1 MRTLPIALSLCA
13 ALLAPAAALSA
24 TPPTLEELSNLAR
37 GGAPGLALKLM
48 AAGQPALEEDAAGW
62 MAWERERLYLLLA
75 NGREREAVERIGE
88 LPEGLPEH
96 FHLWAATQRAAALLD
111 LGESKDARQRLRR
124 LIWSTG
130 EAPSVEAM
138 STWRRLVIR
147 SYLVEGRVDDAH
159 AAMLRYQQDYGDGGE
174 EWLRLRARVLI
185 RAERFNDAL
194 ELLEADEGDEGRLLH
209 LLAGLRL
216 GQEDP
221 EAVRRVA
228 ARMADARKTA
238 PELRSLAR
246 LLAAEAAERG
256 GDGERA
262 IRALEAVFGQ
272 SLLESAQG
280 ELFALEVERLWRGY
294 EELGGRLGNEGQ
306 LLIGQDEAWF
316 KEARKAVKRRPT
328 QAAALFTL
336 LAFNARDP
344 ARGEAAHR
352 ELVRLIGE
360 EEAGRRLVRRL
371 YLEAERYPGLEA
383 VPETVRFSLLDH
395 ALTDGD
401 IPLASK
407 LMASLPRPPEGSD
420 ETEWSLRRARVLILG
435 GQDEAGIA
443 VLEGLLEGE
452 EPLAVERIDRL
463 LQVLFDLQSVG
474 RHAEASGLFGRILE
488 RGADQRQAREIY
500 YWLADSTKAL
510 GDHAEAARL
519 YLKSAGLFD
528 PYALDQW
535 AQSARYAAAEALAE
549 AGLADDARVLYKRL
563 LAATKDPAREA
574 VLRHKLQELWLVRE

>member
-1 MRTLPIALSLCA
+1 MRIPSIAFTLCA
-13 ALLAPAAALSA
+13 ALLAPATALSA
-24 TPPTLEELSNLAR
+24 SQPALDELSDLAR

-48 AAGQPALEEDAAGW
+48 ADGQPALEEDAAGW
-62 MAWERERLYLLLA
+62 MAWERERIYLLLS
-75 NGREREAVERIGE
+75 NGREREVVARVGA

-96 FHLWAATQRAAALLD
+96 FRLWAVTQRAAALLD
-111 LGESKDARQRLRR
+111 LGESDEARQRLRR

-130 EAPSVEAM
+130 EPPPTEAM
-138 STWRRLVIR
+138 ATWRRLIIR
-147 SYLVEGRVDDAH
+147 GYLQEGRVEEAH

-185 RAERFNDAL
+185 RAERHEDAL
-194 ELLEADEGDEGRLLH
+194 ELLEESRGNEGRLLR

-221 EAVRRVA
+221 EAVRRAA
-228 ARMADARKTA
+228 ARMADARKT
-238 PELRSLAR
+238 EERLRPMAR

-256 GDGERA
+256 GDHERA
-262 IRALEAVFGQ
+262 VRALERVFGERQ
-272 SLLESAQG
+272 LERTLG
-280 ELFALEVERLWRGY
+280 ELFELEVERLWRAY
-294 EELGGRLGNEGQ
+294 ERLGERLGNESQ
-306 LLIGQDEAWF
+306 LLIGQDAAWF
-316 KEARKAVKRRPT
+316 EAAGKAVKRRPT
-328 QAAALFTL
+328 QAAGLFAL
-336 LAFNARDP
+336 LAFNAHDP

-352 ELVRLIGE
+352 ELVRLVAEDE
-360 EEAGRRLVRRL
+360 EGRRRARRL
-371 YLEAERYPGLEA
+371 YLEASRFAELEA
-383 VPETVRFSLLDH
+383 VPETVRYPLLDH
-395 ALTDGD
+395 ALADGD
-401 IPLASK
+401 IPLASE

-435 GQDEAGIA
+435 GQDAAGIE
-443 VLEGLLEGE
+443 VLEGLLDGDQ
-452 EPLAVERIDRL
+452 PLAVERIDRL

-474 RHAEASGLFGRILE
+474 RHAEAAGLFGRILG
-488 RGADQRQAREIY
+488 RGADDRQRREIY

-510 GDHAEAARL
+510 GNHAEAARL

-563 LAATKDPAREA
+563 LAATNDPAREA
-574 VLRHKLQELWLVRE
+574 VLRRKLQELWLVR